1 MTSRLNK
8 LICSTFVI
16 LFWWNFSEWKQ
27 ANIVPVYKGKD
38 AKDVSNYR
46 PIYMLSIVSKLA
58 ERSLNNH
65 ILYPHISDL
74 LCKSQHGFLK
84 GKSTCTQLV
93 QCIDSVSDSLDN
105 GIQTYIIYM
114 DFSKAFDSVPHAM
127 LLTNLHTV
135 NMNSVVFT

>member
-1 MTSRLNK
+1 M
-8 LICSTFVI
+8 
-16 LFWWNFSEWKQ
+16 
-27 ANIVPVYKGKD
+27 
-38 AKDVSNYR
+38 
-46 PIYMLSIVSKLA
+46 YMLSVVSKLA
-58 ERSLNNH
+58 ERCLYNH

-93 QCIDSVSDSLDN
+93 QFIDSVSDSLDK

-127 LLTNLHTV
+127 LLTNLQSILHTV
-135 NMNSVVFT
+135 KMDRVVFT